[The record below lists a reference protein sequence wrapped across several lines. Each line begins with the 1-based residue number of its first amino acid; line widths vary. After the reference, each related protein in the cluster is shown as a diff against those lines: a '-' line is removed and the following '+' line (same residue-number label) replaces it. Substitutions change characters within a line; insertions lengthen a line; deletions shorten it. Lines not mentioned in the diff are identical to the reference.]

1 MRPKMILIAVVA
13 VFVVGAGLYLNSGS
27 FNRQLAV
34 VKGFSREC
42 IDGVQY
48 LQFVS
53 GATVKYNTDGTI
65 ATCK

>member
-1 MRPKMILIAVVA
+1 MSPKMILISVVA
-13 VFVVGAGLYLNSGS
+13 VLVVGAGLYLNSGY

-53 GATVKYNTDGTI
+53 GATVKYNPDGTI